1 MTTSFLLPQKP
12 FYLVRHGETEANAA
26 RIAAGGYLDTP
37 LTQNGILQ
45 AKTLADKIKALDIK
59 PSAIYHSSLSRARD
73 TATHINKHLG
83 LSMTEVP
90 DLIEHI
96 FGDWE
101 NKDWDG
107 IKPLVEAGVEP
118 PNGETY
124 MGFTLRVQKELTK
137 ILNQNHEQPPLI
149 VAHGG
154 TFHSFHRLYQEDHV
168 TVSNCEMHYFTPHP
182 AQTSFPWIVKVI
194 HKNA

>member
-101 NKDWDG
+101 NKDWADSTELQSLG
-107 IKPLVEAGVEP
+107 PVAGKRMTVE
-118 PNGETY
+118 
-124 MGFTLRVQKELTK
+124 
-137 ILNQNHEQPPLI
+137 
-149 VAHGG
+149 
-154 TFHSFHRLYQEDHV
+154 
-168 TVSNCEMHYFTPHP
+168 TPDSRIFL
-182 AQTSFPWIVKVI
+182 ARSVYL
-194 HKNA
+194 